1 MKSQYPTERA
11 NVEERQKQLEAA
23 WQRCRAQA
31 AERRARLESAV
42 GHQVFANGARQLQD
56 WIQVR
61 HRNSWKQPSGE
72 TALLANEN
80 SMMFFGPSS
89 RIPINFNFLASFKHC
104 NKQVHNNK

>member
-1 MKSQYPTERA
+1 MEA
-11 NVEERQKQLEAA
+11 RQKQLEAA

-61 HRNSWKQPSGE
+61 HRNSWKQSSGE
-72 TALLANEN
+72 KAFLAAKN
-80 SMMFFGPSS
+80 SIMFFW
-89 RIPINFNFLASFKHC
+89 SFDTDSIKFAFALH
-104 NKQVHNNK
+104 K